1 MTATC
6 REPCCTQPT
15 LSVSE
20 LFERGFR
27 RSREMP
33 LTVAGEAQINNEG
46 HVARFSLDLAGDRIA
61 QLRFQASPCA
71 TLIAYCELIA
81 ETLPGSRLDIA
92 RALSGADL
100 VQKLPGVPAMKR
112 DRAALAAAAL
122 HSALV
127 VASLPRSGDSD
138 ESRLHLRHP
147 AA

>member
-1 MTATC
+1 M
-6 REPCCTQPT
+6 
-15 LSVSE
+15 SVSA

-27 RSREMP
+27 RCRETP
-33 LTVAGEAQINNEG
+33 LALQGEAQTNAEG
-46 HVARFSLDLAGDRIA
+46 YSARFSLELAGDRIT
-61 QLRFQASPCA
+61 QLHFQASPCA

-81 ETLPGSRLDIA
+81 ETLPGARLDIA
-92 RALSGADL
+92 RALTGADL

-122 HSALV
+122 HSALAI
-127 VASLPRSGDSD
+127 ASLPRSGDSD